1 MAHISAEN
9 NKKTRGVLMK
19 TKIYRVYENDEVV
32 AVFNKR
38 KYADDFVEY
47 QATISA
53 TVFEIEAVDLADWLI
68 QPRDF

>member
-1 MAHISAEN
+1 
-9 NKKTRGVLMK
+9 MK